1 MGLRRTEDFVVIPR
15 KFLAK
20 PQVRL
25 DWTVASILRCVACRG
40 LLMRLFT
47 LSLILFAALAKSARG
62 AALALIAVALLATPI
77 QATTIVFFDTFES
90 DTLGGNPAIDLTSGD
105 VGSSWDNEASPGVTM
120 VANPDPTGNVSA
132 NVLQLHHKG
141 AMDGNLSTGILYDGA
156 TLSTDFYISSDV
168 ATNKITMKF
177 RTAAGTGPLNL
188 NLKQNGDVTGG
199 SSVGALAI
207 THYGADVWQSAT
219 WSFAYTGTSNFW
231 DVDVAFT
238 NLVTSDTT
246 SNTFNNLAL
255 ALTTSDVFTE
265 VTPRGQSGG
274 SMYVDNIQVSSVTEG
289 SGGGAV
295 PEPAAILLALLGL
308 ALLPRRRRR

>member
-1 MGLRRTEDFVVIPR
+1 
-15 KFLAK
+15 
-20 PQVRL
+20 
-25 DWTVASILRCVACRG
+25 
-40 LLMRLFT
+40 MRLFT
-47 LSLILFAALAKSARG
+47 KSLILFAALAKSARG

-177 RTAAGTGPLNL
+177 RRADGTGPLNL

-219 WSFAYTGTSNFW
+219 WSFAYTGTGNFW
-231 DVDVAFT
+231 DVDLAIT
-238 NLVTSDTT
+238 NLVTSDIN
-246 SNTFNNLAL
+246 SNTFNLEL
-255 ALTTSDVFTE
+255 TGLTTSDVFTE
-265 VTPRGQSGG
+265 VTPRGQSWG
-274 SMYVDNIQVSSVTEG
+274 SMYVDNIRVTSGEEG
-289 SGGGAV
+289 SGGAV

-308 ALLPRRRRR
+308 ALLPRRRRRSGV